1 MKDISPLLRVH
12 LWFETEKGQVM
23 GLGRVQLLEA
33 VDRLGSLNRAAKAM
47 GMSYRAAWGRIKQS
61 EEILGEALVETAE
74 GHKGFQLTARGR
86 ELAAAFR
93 RFFATVEGFALTA
106 ARKEFPWSVTAYP
119 EEPERP

>member
-1 MKDISPLLRVH
+1 MKDLSPLLRVH
-12 LWFETEKGQVM
+12 LWFETDQGQVM

-74 GHKGFQLTARGR
+74 GRKGFQLTPLGR
-86 ELAAAFR
+86 DLAASFR
-93 RFFATVEGFALTA
+93 RFFAEVESFALTA
-106 ARKEFPWSVTAYP
+106 ARKEFTWTVTAYP
-119 EEPERP
+119 EEKQTP